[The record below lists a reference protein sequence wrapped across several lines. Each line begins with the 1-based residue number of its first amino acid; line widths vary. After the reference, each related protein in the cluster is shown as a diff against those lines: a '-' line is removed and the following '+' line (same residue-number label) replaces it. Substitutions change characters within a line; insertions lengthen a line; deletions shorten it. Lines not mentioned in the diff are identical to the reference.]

1 MEVSKYGRDGKK
13 GFDFTLIEL
22 LVVIAIIAI
31 LASMLLPALQQ
42 ARARAHI
49 TACANSFHS
58 VGKAGLMYSDD
69 NKGFYPMLYNADRW
83 SLSSRFALAGGK
95 TGKLTPYLGIEQDSP
110 VGGWYLYKDKYQI
123 SKFACPSVDGRD
135 RFKVLVDPNNS
146 SRNGISESMKVS
158 TCPGSAGIL
167 HASRVKKPSRSMFFT
182 EGTRSRA
189 WYINE
194 SGSAATYPVAP
205 HGTAKALGSSVDVL
219 QITDN
224 KLNAVMLDGHVVTIG
239 IKQLPFKDQWRAND
253 LYYSYFWFPSNG
265 NKDW

>member
-1 MEVSKYGRDGKK
+1 MKNRDLGRAHRNGR
-13 GFDFTLIEL
+13 DFTLIEL

-49 TACANSFHS
+49 TACSNSFHS

-83 SLSSRFALAGGK
+83 SLSSRFALAGDK
-95 TGKLTPYLGIEQDSP
+95 TGKLTPYLGIEQKAP
-110 VGGWYLYKDKYQI
+110 VGGWYLYKDALET
-123 SKFACPSVDGRD
+123 SKFACPAVDGRE
-135 RFKVLVDPNNS
+135 RFKVLVDSNS
-146 SRNGISESMKVS
+146 SRSGISESMKVS
-158 TCPGSAGIL
+158 TCPGSASIV
-167 HASRVKKPSRSMFFT
+167 HASRVKKSSRSMFFT

-189 WYINE
+189 YYVNE
-194 SGSAATYPVAP
+194 AGSAATYPVAP
-205 HGTAKALGSSVDVL
+205 HGTAKAIGSSVDVL

-224 KLNAVMLDGHVVTIG
+224 KLNAVMMDGHVVTIG
-239 IKQLPFKDQWRAND
+239 IKQLPFKDQWRANE
-253 LYYSYFWFPSNG
+253 LYYSYFWFPTNG

>member
-1 MEVSKYGRDGKK
+1 MKNRDLGRAHRNGR
-13 GFDFTLIEL
+13 GFTLIEL

-49 TACANSFHS
+49 TACSNSFHS

-83 SLSSRFALAGGK
+83 SLSSRFALAGDK
-95 TGKLTPYLGIEQDSP
+95 TGKLTPYLGIEQKAP
-110 VGGWYLYKDKYQI
+110 VGGWYLYKDALET
-123 SKFACPSVDGRD
+123 SKFACPAVDGRE
-135 RFKVLVDPNNS
+135 RFKVLVDSNS
-146 SRNGISESMKVS
+146 SRSGISENMKVS
-158 TCPGSAGIL
+158 TCPGSAGIV
-167 HASRVKKPSRSMFFT
+167 HASRVKKSSRSMFFT

-189 WYINE
+189 YYVNE
-194 SGSAATYPVAP
+194 AGSAATYPVAP
-205 HGTAKALGSSVDVL
+205 HGTAKAIGSSVDVL

-224 KLNAVMLDGHVVTIG
+224 KLNAVMMDGHVVTIG
-239 IKQLPFKDQWRAND
+239 IKQLPFKDQWRANE
-253 LYYSYFWFPSNG
+253 LYYSYFWFPTNG

>member
-1 MEVSKYGRDGKK
+1 MEVSRFRFDGKK
-13 GFDFTLIEL
+13 ERGFTLIEL

-49 TACANSFHS
+49 TACSNSFHS

-83 SLSSRFALAGGK
+83 SLSSRFALAGDK
-95 TGKLTPYLGIEQDSP
+95 TGKLTPYLGIEQKAP
-110 VGGWYLYKDKYQI
+110 VGGWYLYKDALET
-123 SKFACPSVDGRD
+123 SRFACPAVDGRE
-135 RFKVLVDPNNS
+135 RFKVLVDNNS
-146 SRNGISESMKVS
+146 SRPGISESMKVS
-158 TCPGSAGIL
+158 TCPGSASIV
-167 HASRVKKPSRSMFFT
+167 HASRVKKSSRSMFFT

-189 WYINE
+189 YYVNE
-194 SGSAATYPVAP
+194 AGSAATYPVAP
-205 HGTAKALGSSVDVL
+205 HGTAKAIGSSVDVL

-224 KLNAVMLDGHVVTIG
+224 KLNAVMMDGHVVTIG
-239 IKQLPFKDQWRAND
+239 IKQLPFKDQWRANE
-253 LYYSYFWFPSNG
+253 LYYSYFWFPTNG

>member
-1 MEVSKYGRDGKK
+1 MKNRDLRRAHRNGR
-13 GFDFTLIEL
+13 DFTLIEL

-49 TACANSFHS
+49 TACSNSFHS

-83 SLSSRFALAGGK
+83 SLSSRFALAGDK
-95 TGKLTPYLGIEQDSP
+95 TGKLTPYLGIEQKAP
-110 VGGWYLYKDKYQI
+110 VGGWYLYKDALET
-123 SKFACPSVDGRD
+123 SKFACPAVDGRE
-135 RFKVLVDPNNS
+135 RFKVLVDSNS
-146 SRNGISESMKVS
+146 SRPGISESMKVS
-158 TCPGSAGIL
+158 TCPGSASIV
-167 HASRVKKPSRSMFFT
+167 HASRVKKSSRSMFFT

-189 WYINE
+189 YYVNE
-194 SGSAATYPVAP
+194 AGSAATYPVAP
-205 HGTAKALGSSVDVL
+205 HGTAKAIGSSVDVL

-224 KLNAVMLDGHVVTIG
+224 KLNAVMMDGHVVTIG
-239 IKQLPFKDQWRAND
+239 IKQLPFKDQWRANE
-253 LYYSYFWFPSNG
+253 LYYSYFWFPTNG

>member
-1 MEVSKYGRDGKK
+1 MRNLDFRRARRNGRG
-13 GFDFTLIEL
+13 FTLIEL

-49 TACANSFHS
+49 TACSNSFNS

-83 SLSSRFALAGGK
+83 SLSSRFALAGDK
-95 TGKLTPYLGIEQDSP
+95 TGKLTPYLGIEQKAP
-110 VGGWYLYKDKYQI
+110 IGGWYLYKETFEI
-123 SKFACPSVDGRD
+123 SKFACPAVDGRE
-135 RFKVLVDPNNS
+135 RFKVLVDNNS
-146 SRNGISESMKVS
+146 SRPGISESMKVS
-158 TCPGSAGIL
+158 TCPGSASIV

-189 WYINE
+189 YYINE
-194 SGSAATYPVAP
+194 AGSAATYPVAP
-205 HGTAKALGSSVDVL
+205 HGTAKAIGSSVDVL

-224 KLNAVMLDGHVVTIG
+224 KLNAVMMDGHVVTIG

-253 LYYSYFWFPSNG
+253 LYYSYFWFPTNG

>member
-1 MEVSKYGRDGKK
+1 MSVSSCGRVCRSRRG
-13 GFDFTLIEL
+13 FTLIEL

-49 TACANSFHS
+49 TACSNSFHS

-83 SLSSRFALAGGK
+83 SLSSRFALAGDK
-95 TGKLTPYLGIEQDSP
+95 TGKLTPYLGIEQKAP
-110 VGGWYLYKDKYQI
+110 VGGWYLYKDALET
-123 SKFACPSVDGRD
+123 SKFACPAVDGRE
-135 RFKVLVDPNNS
+135 RFKVLVDSNS
-146 SRNGISESMKVS
+146 SRPGISESMKVS
-158 TCPGSAGIL
+158 TCPGSASIV
-167 HASRVKKPSRSMFFT
+167 HASRVKKSSRSMFFT

-189 WYINE
+189 YYVNE
-194 SGSAATYPVAP
+194 AGSAATYPVAP
-205 HGTAKALGSSVDVL
+205 HGTAKAIGSSVDVL

-224 KLNAVMLDGHVVTIG
+224 KLNAVMMDGHVVTIG
-239 IKQLPFKDQWRAND
+239 IKQLPFKDQWRANE
-253 LYYSYFWFPSNG
+253 LYYSYFWFPTNG

>member
-1 MEVSKYGRDGKK
+1 MSFSGFGKDSRSGRG
-13 GFDFTLIEL
+13 FTLIEL

-49 TACANSFHS
+49 TACSNSFHS

-83 SLSSRFALAGGK
+83 SLSSRFALDGGK
-95 TGKLTPYLGIEQDSP
+95 KGKLTPYLGIEQDAP
-110 VGGWYLYKDKYQI
+110 VGGWYLYKGNFQI
-123 SKFACPSVDGRD
+123 SKFACPAVDGRE
-135 RFKVLVDPNNS
+135 RFVVWNDS
-146 SRNGISESMKVS
+146 GSTRNGISESMKVS
-158 TCPGSAGIL
+158 TCPGSASIV

-189 WYINE
+189 YYIDE
-194 SGSAATYPVAP
+194 AGSAASYPVAP
-205 HGTAKALGSSVDVL
+205 HGTAKAIGSSIYVL
-219 QITDN
+219 QISDN
-224 KLNAVMLDGHVVTIG
+224 KLNAVLMDGHVATIG

-253 LYYSYFWFPSNG
+253 LYYSYFWFPTNG

>member
-1 MEVSKYGRDGKK
+1 MRNADFRRARRNGR
-13 GFDFTLIEL
+13 DFTLIEL

-49 TACANSFHS
+49 TACSNSFHS

-83 SLSSRFALAGGK
+83 SLSSRFALAGDK
-95 TGKLTPYLGIEQDSP
+95 TGKLTPYLGIEQKAP
-110 VGGWYLYKDKYQI
+110 VGGWYLYKDALET
-123 SKFACPSVDGRD
+123 SKFACPAVDGRE
-135 RFKVLVDPNNS
+135 RFKVLVDNNS
-146 SRNGISESMKVS
+146 SRPGISESMKVS
-158 TCPGSAGIL
+158 TCPGSASIV
-167 HASRVKKPSRSMFFT
+167 HASRVKKSSRSMFFT

-189 WYINE
+189 YYVNE
-194 SGSAATYPVAP
+194 AGSAATYPVAP
-205 HGTAKALGSSVDVL
+205 HGTAKAIGSSVDVL

-224 KLNAVMLDGHVVTIG
+224 KLNAVMMDGHVVTIG
-239 IKQLPFKDQWRAND
+239 IKQLPFKDQWRANE
-253 LYYSYFWFPSNG
+253 LYYSYFWFPTNG

>member
-1 MEVSKYGRDGKK
+1 MRVSSFDKKRRSGR
-13 GFDFTLIEL
+13 DFTLIEL

-49 TACANSFHS
+49 TACSNNFHT

-95 TGKLTPYLGIEQDSP
+95 TGKLTPYLGIEQDAP

-123 SKFACPSVDGRD
+123 SKFACPSVDGRE

-146 SRNGISESMKVS
+146 PRNGISESMKVS
-158 TCPGSAGIL
+158 TCPGSASIV
-167 HASRVKKPSRSMFFT
+167 HASRVKKSSRSMFFT

-189 WYINE
+189 YYVNE
-194 SGSAATYPVAP
+194 AGSAATYPVAP

-224 KLNAVMLDGHVVTIG
+224 KLNAVMMDGHVVTIG
-239 IKQLPFKDQWRAND
+239 IKQLPFKDQWRANE
-253 LYYSYFWFPSNG
+253 LYYSYFWFPTNG